1 MNEIWKD
8 IEGYKGFYQVSNFG
22 RVMGLDRNVQR
33 KDGKVFF
40 VKGRILIPFA
50 GKTSPYLNVQLCY
63 CGLNK
68 KFLVHILVA
77 KTFLEYKKGLEVNH
91 KDGNVLNNDVENLE
105 LITHLENIRHSI
117 IHGFTNQFG
126 ENSVNASLTNKDA
139 IEIRKLHK
147 MGFKQVELA
156 KRYKVC
162 KQTISNVIHNKRY
175 KDENINN

>member
-22 RVMGLDRNVQR
+22 RVRGLDRNVQR

-40 VKGRILIPFA
+40 VKGSILILFA

-77 KTFLEYKKGLEVNH
+77 KTFLEYKKG
-91 KDGNVLNNDVENLE
+91 
-105 LITHLENIRHSI
+105 
-117 IHGFTNQFG
+117 
-126 ENSVNASLTNKDA
+126 
-139 IEIRKLHK
+139 
-147 MGFKQVELA
+147 
-156 KRYKVC
+156 
-162 KQTISNVIHNKRY
+162 
-175 KDENINN
+175 